1 MKSRRSIKDLKDTS
15 QKECS
20 DIECRQKKKTL
31 VWQNGHGIPSFG
43 GFKSKMESSLLNV

>member
-20 DIECRQKKKTL
+20 DIECRQKKNHLCGKM
-31 VWQNGHGIPSFG
+31 VM
-43 GFKSKMESSLLNV
+43 GFLPLGALKPKWNLLY